1 MLTLCCSLERHTL
14 KKHKKKLRNTP
25 KIQPMQ
31 CCPRCTVLF
40 CDISR
45 SLQRKLSPFPSFLFS
60 SSVLIYWQVQCLL
73 YIGTCPECMVCSTIQ
88 SIKKWGAR
96 LVIAFLPVTTINL
109 GMKKKFSSG
118 EPFSFNAG
126 VSYSPDTL
134 QTFMKRTPR
143 DF

>member
-1 MLTLCCSLERHTL
+1 MLTLCCSLKRHTL

-40 CDISR
+40 CDTSR
-45 SLQRKLSPFPSFLFS
+45 SLQRKLSPFPSFLFF
-60 SSVLIYWQVQCLL
+60 LKCPYLL
-73 YIGTCPECMVCSTIQ
+73 AGVVPPVGTCPECMVCSTIQ